1 MLLIMNLKIHYG
13 FNILKLLKMSRF
25 LLVNGDVKREI
36 ILSDQLKQTLKNLFD
51 ELNID
56 EEKDIRIIKSLLS
69 HKFNLKSTVYREDKI
84 LNAMLSEIFNK
95 DVVDKIFKA
104 KMREYQRNR
113 YKHKEVKNY
122 ARKYEVKREVISDQ
136 LLIQ

>member
-1 MLLIMNLKIHYG
+1 
-13 FNILKLLKMSRF
+13 MSKF
-25 LLVNGDVKREI
+25 LLVNGDVKKEFV
-36 ILSDQLKQTLKNLFD
+36 LSDQLKQTLKNLFD

-95 DVVDKIFKA
+95 DVMLIITTSSSLYICERTTHTKKQA
-104 KMREYQRNR
+104 LNNGTTSL
-113 YKHKEVKNY
+113 VKN
-122 ARKYEVKREVISDQ
+122 
-136 LLIQ
+136 

>member
-1 MLLIMNLKIHYG
+1 
-13 FNILKLLKMSRF
+13 MSKF
-25 LLVNGDVKREI
+25 LLVNGDVKKEFV
-36 ILSDQLKQTLKNLFD
+36 LSDQLKQTLKNLFD
-51 ELNID
+51 ELSID

-95 DVVDKIFKA
+95 DIVDKIFKA

-113 YKHKEVKNY
+113 DTNIKKLKIMLESMKSKEKLLATNY
-122 ARKYEVKREVISDQ
+122 
-136 LLIQ
+136 

>member
-1 MLLIMNLKIHYG
+1 
-13 FNILKLLKMSRF
+13 MSKF

-69 HKFNLKSTVYREDKI
+69 HKFSLKSTVYREDKI

-95 DVVDKIFKA
+95 DIVDKIFKA

>member
-1 MLLIMNLKIHYG
+1 
-13 FNILKLLKMSRF
+13 MSKF
-25 LLVNGDVKREI
+25 LLVNSDVKREI

-122 ARKYEVKREVISDQ
+122 VRKYEVKREVISDQ

>member
-1 MLLIMNLKIHYG
+1 
-13 FNILKLLKMSRF
+13 MSKF

-113 YKHKEVKNY
+113 YKHKEVKIY